1 MKKATIMIAVIA
13 ALVITGCN
21 NDKKSGAGKAD
32 PQSSPG
38 AVAETIF
45 DAAKSGN
52 YQTLPQL
59 IDSEADGDSKR
70 IGSVASD
77 PAMQEEF
84 KKYFAKG
91 KMNGEPLVE
100 GDKASV
106 KILFGPDGDKEETFE
121 MVKKNGNWY
130 LKSF

>member
-1 MKKATIMIAVIA
+1 MKKTTIIIAVIA
-13 ALVITGCN
+13 TLAMASCSN
-21 NDKKSGAGKAD
+21 NKTDGKKTA

-45 DAAKSGN
+45 DAAKSGD
-52 YQTLPQL
+52 YQDLPKL

-77 PAMQEEF
+77 PAMQAEF
-84 KKYFAKG
+84 KKYFEKG
-91 KMNGEPLVE
+91 RLNGEPVID

-106 KILFGPDGDKEETFE
+106 KILFGPDGEKEETFE
-121 MVKKNGNWY
+121 MVKKDGNWY